1 MIPGVV
7 DSSGGRILTA
17 FSDSFTRSDSTTI
30 STPTIKWQELRG
42 DWSISSN
49 RLSTVTSAS
58 TNPIAVVQTNTKNVQ
73 VQVGQG
79 SAGFGWGV
87 SFWAIDENNWYV
99 AVTEMTT
106 TTETLYS
113 CPTNTS
119 VVTLVG
125 TTCTYPSSYS
135 ATGTTTYSCPSGGTL
150 VGTTCTYPSSYAAT
164 GTTTYS
170 CPSGGTLSGTTCVFP
185 SSYAATASTS
195 SSSYSAT
202 ASYSCSVGTLSGT
215 RCITDC
221 WILNDN
227 PGDVPTNGCL
237 YNLGDGV
244 ALLGCSCDGAII
256 GDPSSCTCYSGSA
269 LFGLKNDGS
278 TVPTCSGAGG
288 YFYAGQCYQ
297 NAYSGCV
304 NVPATVYCS
313 NCTIG
318 TPSGTHCDLGPADVS
333 YSCPS
338 GGTLSGSTCTITTTT
353 YSCPS
358 GGTLSGTT
366 CVFPANYSATATT
379 TYSCPSGGTLS
390 GTTCVF
396 PANYSATA
404 TTTYSCPVN
413 TSIVTL
419 SGTTCVYPANYA
431 ATTSTGTNYL
441 HSIVLK
447 RSLASTVTTL
457 ATSSTV
463 VTSSS
468 TARPSYVRVITS
480 GENITITAPMDN
492 SSGTISL
499 SHTSTG
505 ALRGKKHGATLSSV
519 TATQAT
525 NVDNFEY
532 QPA

>member
-1 MIPGVV
+1 
-7 DSSGGRILTA
+7 
-17 FSDSFTRSDSTTI
+17 
-30 STPTIKWQELRG
+30 
-42 DWSISSN
+42 
-49 RLSTVTSAS
+49 
-58 TNPIAVVQTNTKNVQ
+58 
-73 VQVGQG
+73 
-79 SAGFGWGV
+79 
-87 SFWAIDENNWYV
+87 
-99 AVTEMTT
+99 
-106 TTETLYS
+106 
-113 CPTNTS
+113 
-119 VVTLVG
+119 
-125 TTCTYPSSYS
+125 
-135 ATGTTTYSCPSGGTL
+135 
-150 VGTTCTYPSSYAAT
+150 
-164 GTTTYS
+164 
-170 CPSGGTLSGTTCVFP
+170 
-185 SSYAATASTS
+185 
-195 SSSYSAT
+195 
-202 ASYSCSVGTLSGT
+202 
-215 RCITDC
+215 
-221 WILNDN
+221 
-227 PGDVPTNGCL
+227 
-237 YNLGDGV
+237 
-244 ALLGCSCDGAII
+244 
-256 GDPSSCTCYSGSA
+256 
-269 LFGLKNDGS
+269 
-278 TVPTCSGAGG
+278 
-288 YFYAGQCYQ
+288 
-297 NAYSGCV
+297 
-304 NVPATVYCS
+304 VPATVYCS
-313 NCTIG
+313 NCILG

-338 GGTLSGSTCTITTTT
+338 GGTLSGSTCTIT
-353 YSCPS
+353 
-358 GGTLSGTT
+358 
-366 CVFPANYSATATT
+366 TT

-447 RSLASTVTTL
+447 RSLASTVTTV

-463 VTSSS
+463 ITSSS

-499 SHTSTG
+499 SHTATG